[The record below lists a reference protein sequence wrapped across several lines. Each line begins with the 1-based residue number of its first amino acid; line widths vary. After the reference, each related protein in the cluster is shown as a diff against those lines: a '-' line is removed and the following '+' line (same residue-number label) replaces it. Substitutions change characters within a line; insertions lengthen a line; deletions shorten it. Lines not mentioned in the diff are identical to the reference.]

1 MKIYESQVIYPI
13 ELLYKMT
20 YTCSSIKW
28 NIFLLLKGK
37 VFFYGNCM
45 HLTKRQE
52 QILDIIRLNKTV
64 KVDILATKF
73 KVSEQSIRKDLSEI
87 CARGLAA
94 RIHGGARLINTIS
107 NPTYEQKRLESK
119 DEKGEIG
126 RIAATLIPNDS
137 SVMLI
142 SGTTTESVARALY
155 NHNNLVVIS
164 NNLNIANALFGS
176 KSKALIITGGTIRES
191 DGEVI
196 GENTVDN
203 ISKFKADYGIIGA
216 PAFSGDGAI
225 LDINERAVSV
235 GKAILKHSKKKIF
248 VCDHSKLFKKAPHVI
263 CEISD
268 IDIFI
273 TDKKPPEKFMKIADK
288 NNTEIIIANR
298 N

>member
-1 MKIYESQVIYPI
+1 
-13 ELLYKMT
+13 
-20 YTCSSIKW
+20 
-28 NIFLLLKGK
+28 
-37 VFFYGNCM
+37 M
-45 HLTKRQE
+45 HLTIRQE
-52 QILDIIRLNKTV
+52 KILDLIRKNKTI
-64 KVDILATKF
+64 KVDILSTKF
-73 KVSEQSIRKDLSEI
+73 KVSEQSIRKDLNEI
-87 CARGLAA
+87 CGRGLAA

-176 KSKALIITGGTIRES
+176 KSKELIITGGTIRET
-191 DGEVI
+191 DGAVI
-196 GENTVDN
+196 GENTVN
-203 ISKFKADYGIIGA
+203 YISKFKADYGIIGA
-216 PAFSGDGAI
+216 PAFDEDGAI

-235 GKAILKHSKKKIF
+235 GRAILNHSQKKIF
-248 VCDHSKLFKKAPHVI
+248 VCDSSKLSKTAPHII
-263 CEISD
+263 CNISD

-273 TDKKPPEKFMKIADK
+273 TDKEPPEKFKKIAEK
-288 NNTEIIIANR
+288 NYTEIMITSTKR
-298 N
+298 D

>member
-1 MKIYESQVIYPI
+1 
-13 ELLYKMT
+13 
-20 YTCSSIKW
+20 
-28 NIFLLLKGK
+28 
-37 VFFYGNCM
+37 M
-45 HLTKRQE
+45 HLTSRQE
-52 QILDIIRLNKTV
+52 KILDLIRKNKTI

-73 KVSEQSIRKDLSEI
+73 KVSEQSIRKDLNEI
-87 CARGLAA
+87 CGRGLAA
-94 RIHGGARLINTIS
+94 RIHGGARLMNTIS

-126 RIAATLIPNDS
+126 RIAATLIPSDS

-155 NHNNLVVIS
+155 NHENLVIIS

-176 KSKALIITGGTIRES
+176 KSKELIITGGTIRES

-216 PAFSGDGAI
+216 PAFAEDGAI
-225 LDINERAVSV
+225 LDISEKAVSV
-235 GKAILKHSKKKIF
+235 AKAILDNSQKKIF
-248 VCDHSKLFKKAPHVI
+248 VCDHSKISKTAPHVI
-263 CEISD
+263 CQISD

-273 TDKKPPEKFMKIADK
+273 TDKEPPVKFMKIAKK
-288 NNTEIIIANR
+288 NNTEIIITSTIKD
-298 N
+298 

>member
-1 MKIYESQVIYPI
+1 
-13 ELLYKMT
+13 
-20 YTCSSIKW
+20 
-28 NIFLLLKGK
+28 
-37 VFFYGNCM
+37 M
-45 HLTKRQE
+45 HLTSRQE
-52 QILDIIRLNKTV
+52 KILDLIRKNKTI

-73 KVSEQSIRKDLSEI
+73 KVSEQSIRKDLNEI
-87 CARGLAA
+87 CGRGLAA
-94 RIHGGARLINTIS
+94 RIHGGARLMNTIS

-155 NHNNLVVIS
+155 NHENLVVIS

-176 KSKALIITGGTIRES
+176 KSKELIITGGTIRES

-203 ISKFKADYGIIGA
+203 ISKFKTDYGIIGA
-216 PAFSGDGAI
+216 PAFAEDGAI
-225 LDINERAVSV
+225 LDISEKAVSV
-235 GKAILKHSKKKIF
+235 GRAILNHSQKKIF
-248 VCDHSKLFKKAPHVI
+248 VCDNSKLSKTAPHII
-263 CEISD
+263 CNISD

-273 TDKKPPEKFMKIADK
+273 TDKEPPEKFKKIAEK
-288 NNTEIIIANR
+288 NNTEIIIANSDWSLQ
-298 N
+298 